1 MRADENVWGTQK
13 LNSFAYLIAKVLS
26 SFAHIFK
33 FCAFYTPG
41 PQTKGR
47 AVTLPINPPLVSKLQ
62 CSL

>member
-1 MRADENVWGTQK
+1 VRADENVWGTQK

-33 FCAFYTPG
+33 FCAFYASG
-41 PQTKGR
+41 VQTKGR
-47 AVTLPINPPLVSKLQ
+47 GVALPINPPLVSKLQ